1 MKIDDLLVCDDFSQ
15 IYANNIIIYGTG
27 VWGRQVFDC
36 LRALRKDVQWV
47 CNTDEKEDCFCGLE
61 IKSLKWIKE
70 NYDRNGVLII
80 IASTCYWKDMI
91 GECEKLDFK
100 QAKICTL
107 YGFFISLRMH
117 RNDIRIPD
125 EFRKKMLADLEV
137 SEKRVEYFGKIY
149 TLESLALA
157 ADESSDKI
165 LVYQPG
171 KVGSRSIMSALGEK
185 GIHFHTLMS
194 LYGCEE
200 FDSDLIFY
208 YHQKLRN
215 KKIKIITSVREPIAR
230 DLSGFFQGSDLE
242 LWPFSAM
249 NNHLILWY
257 GDYHKNNVKLDDKE
271 LKRRMPRW
279 EGNLNDTFCKAARII
294 CENKLDEF
302 TWFDYEIK
310 QLFDIDVYQ
319 YPFDKKKGYTIIKK
333 NNTEILILKLEQLLY
348 LENVISVFAG
358 NSEIYLSNRNEGQN
372 KLYSYTYKELKNKIR
387 LDREYFE
394 YYYGNNDK
402 LKHFYSDD
410 EINEMKAYWEK
421 HIII

>member
-1 MKIDDLLVCDDFSQ
+1 
-15 IYANNIIIYGTG
+15 
-27 VWGRQVFDC
+27 
-36 LRALRKDVQWV
+36 
-47 CNTDEKEDCFCGLE
+47 
-61 IKSLKWIKE
+61 
-70 NYDRNGVLII
+70 
-80 IASTCYWKDMI
+80 
-91 GECEKLDFK
+91 
-100 QAKICTL
+100 
-107 YGFFISLRMH
+107 
-117 RNDIRIPD
+117 
-125 EFRKKMLADLEV
+125 
-137 SEKRVEYFGKIY
+137 
-149 TLESLALA
+149 
-157 ADESSDKI
+157 
-165 LVYQPG
+165 
-171 KVGSRSIMSALGEK
+171 MSALGEK